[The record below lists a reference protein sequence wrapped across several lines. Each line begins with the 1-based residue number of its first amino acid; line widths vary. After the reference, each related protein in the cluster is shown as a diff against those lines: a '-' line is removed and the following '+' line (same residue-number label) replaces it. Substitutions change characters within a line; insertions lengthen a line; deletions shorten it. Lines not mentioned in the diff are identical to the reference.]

1 MPKIGLSR
9 PYVAEYVNS
18 GTNVL
23 YQNGMRMGR
32 AVEFST
38 EIETSE
44 GNDFYADNTIA
55 ETINGV
61 FTGGSLTMTTA
72 ELEAAVSRMILG
84 LKTRDVDVGDV
95 TVKEIVFDEDAQSP
109 NLGFGVIVKE
119 ILHGVTSW
127 RAIVL
132 KKVAF
137 NVPGEDVT
145 TQGEEIE
152 WQTQETSATIM
163 RDDTPKH
170 EWQVQAGNLT
180 TEELADKYIRTKL
193 NMPIEDIG
201 AIAVASSA
209 GTATGTTKITV
220 TPAVTEGN
228 HYMYRVGTGLALPYY
243 DQSTGAE
250 EGYTAWDGSADI
262 TAATGQQILIVETDE
277 NDNAKKAGIAVV
289 TAREA

>member
-72 ELEAAVSRMILG
+72 ELESTVSRMILG
-84 LKTRDVDVGDV
+84 LKTRDVEVGDV

-119 ILHGVTSW
+119 MLRGVTSW

-228 HYMYRVGTGLALPYY
+228 HYMYRFGTGLTLPYY

-262 TAATGQQILIVETDE
+262 TATTGQQILIVETDE

>member
-1 MPKIGLSR
+1 MPKIGLSL

-84 LKTRDVDVGDV
+84 LKTRDVEVGDV

-119 ILHGVTSW
+119 ILHGVT
-127 RAIVL
+127 
-132 KKVAF
+132 
-137 NVPGEDVT
+137 
-145 TQGEEIE
+145 
-152 WQTQETSATIM
+152 
-163 RDDTPKH
+163 
-170 EWQVQAGNLT
+170 
-180 TEELADKYIRTKL
+180 
-193 NMPIEDIG
+193 
-201 AIAVASSA
+201 
-209 GTATGTTKITV
+209 
-220 TPAVTEGN
+220 
-228 HYMYRVGTGLALPYY
+228 
-243 DQSTGAE
+243 
-250 EGYTAWDGSADI
+250 
-262 TAATGQQILIVETDE
+262 
-277 NDNAKKAGIAVV
+277 
-289 TAREA
+289 

>member
-72 ELEAAVSRMILG
+72 ELESTVSRMILG
-84 LKTRDVDVGDV
+84 LKTRDVEVGDV

-119 ILHGVTSW
+119 MLHGVTSW

-228 HYMYRVGTGLALPYY
+228 HYMYRVGTGLTLPYY

-262 TAATGQQILIVETDE
+262 TATTGQQILIVETDE

>member
-72 ELEAAVSRMILG
+72 ELESTVSRMILG
-84 LKTRDVDVGDV
+84 LKTRDVEVGDV

-170 EWQVQAGNLT
+170 EWQVQAGNLA

-209 GTATGTTKITV
+209 GTAVGSTKITV

-228 HYMYRVGTGLALPYY
+228 HYMYRVGTGLVLPYY

>member
-84 LKTRDVDVGDV
+84 LKTRDVEVGDV

-201 AIAVASSA
+201 ALAVASSA

-250 EGYTAWDGSADI
+250 EGYTTWDGSADI

>member
-84 LKTRDVDVGDV
+84 LKTRDVEVGDV

-170 EWQVQAGNLT
+170 EWQVQAGNLA

-209 GTATGTTKITV
+209 GTAVGSTKITV

-228 HYMYRVGTGLALPYY
+228 HYMYMVGTGLVLPYY

-277 NDNAKKAGIAVV
+277 NDNAKKAGIAIV